1 MSIIKRI
8 VLLFFATAFIVGF
21 VACEKGP
28 MEKAGKKA
36 DKAVEDVQK
45 AVKKKTEQLG
55 AILIQLLKTLYSYL
69 FILYSLSLYPA
80 VLL

>member
-21 VACEKGP
+21 VACSKEGP

-36 DKAVEDVQK
+36 DQAVEDVQK
-45 AVKKKTEQLG
+45 AVKKKTE
-55 AILIQLLKTLYSYL
+55 
-69 FILYSLSLYPA
+69 
-80 VLL
+80 